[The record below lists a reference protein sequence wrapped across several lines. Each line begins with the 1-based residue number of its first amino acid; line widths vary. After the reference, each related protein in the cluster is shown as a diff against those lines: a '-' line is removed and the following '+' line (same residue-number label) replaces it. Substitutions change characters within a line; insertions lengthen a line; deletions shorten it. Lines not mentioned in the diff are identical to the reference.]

1 MLLFAVAW
9 STSTGI
15 RLFQEPP
22 LVVIFGLM
30 ERNQSVTG
38 FRLVIIISVIII
50 SLKPIMLILE
60 KFAST
65 LPHENRGSRSKNKIQ
80 IHFFQ
85 KTKYS
90 HFEGV
95 IYGLI
100 MKRQPLYCYEFGIRL
115 HTTYR
120 FL

>member
-1 MLLFAVAW
+1 MLLLAVAW

-15 RLFQEPP
+15 RLLQEPP

-30 ERNQSVTG
+30 ERNQSVMG

-65 LPHENRGSRSKNKIQ
+65 LPHTRTESFQGKP
-80 IHFFQ
+80 HFQ
-85 KTKYS
+85 P
-90 HFEGV
+90 
-95 IYGLI
+95 GL
-100 MKRQPLYCYEFGIRL
+100 QSQSPTGNPPLYKVLPRP
-115 HTTYR
+115 T
-120 FL
+120 